1 MKQPKLIL
9 LGGANGSGKTTLAR
23 ELVAV
28 ESLRYLGAD
37 EIAYELNPVSPSSV
51 AIAAARQFSQRLEA
65 AIADHESLIVEA
77 TLSGKS
83 LLNPLAQ
90 ARQQGY
96 EINVAFVFLD
106 SPEVCLAR
114 IAARVA
120 RGGHD
125 VPEEDVRRRFTRA
138 NQNFWRLYRQAADRW
153 FLYYNATDLYEA
165 IAIGDQAGEAIFN
178 EDRFT
183 QWLTIL
189 NQ

>member
-1 MKQPKLIL
+1 MQKPKLIL
-9 LGGANGSGKTTLAR
+9 IGGANGSGKTTLAR
-23 ELVAV
+23 ELVVV

-37 EIAYELNPVSPSSV
+37 EIAYELNPASPASV
-51 AIAAARQFSQRLEA
+51 AIAAARQFSLRLDA
-65 AIADHESLIVEA
+65 AIANRESLIVEA

-83 LLNPLAQ
+83 LLRPLAQ

-96 EINVAFVFLD
+96 DINLAFVFLD
-106 SPEVCLAR
+106 APEVCLAR

-125 VPEEDVRRRFTRA
+125 VPEADVRRRFTRA
-138 NQNFWRLYRQAADRW
+138 NQNFWRLYRRAADRW
-153 FLYYNATDLYEA
+153 FLYYNAADLYEA
-165 IAIGDQAGEAIFN
+165 IAIGDQSGEAIFN
-178 EDRFT
+178 ESRFT